1 MLVAKW
7 PENTFPA
14 TYTGETGRR
23 LNELIIEHTGKDQ
36 NLEMFKQKFQGS
48 YPSISSNKFTII
60 RNK

>member
-36 NLEMFKQKFQGS
+36 NLEMFKQKFQ
-48 YPSISSNKFTII
+48 
-60 RNK
+60 